1 VARIGPVARVRAR
14 ARSELGGEVAARVPR
29 GYQRMGDVLLV
40 HLPTELAPHYERLGS
55 YYAEATGTRTVLRYA
70 GPARGEYREPSAD
83 RIFGTDTETE
93 LVEHG
98 TVYRFDASRLLFAR
112 GNKTERVRLGRQ
124 VRPGE
129 QIIDLFA
136 GIGYFAIPL
145 ARADPTVRVTAVEA
159 NPLSFRYLSE
169 NIQRNEVASQVR
181 PVLGD
186 NRAVELATGAADR
199 VLLGY
204 LPSSLPWLGR
214 ALELLRPEG
223 GRLHVHLVVGAKDGL
238 LEAESRVRAALAS
251 NGVEPFQIASRK
263 VKSYGPGRIHAVV
276 DVRASP
282 GSRGP
287 NGPGLSRPA
296 REGPGAAAL
305 GP

>member
-1 VARIGPVARVRAR
+1 VARIGPVDRVRAR
-14 ARSELGGEVAARVPR
+14 VCAELGAEVASRVPR

-40 HLPTELAPHYERLGS
+40 HLPAELAPHYDRLGRF
-55 YYAEATGTRTVLRYA
+55 YAEATGTQTVLRYA

-83 RIFGTDTETE
+83 RIFGTSTETE
-93 LVEHG
+93 LLEHG

-112 GNKTERVRLGRQ
+112 GNKTERVRLARE

-159 NPLSFRYLSE
+159 NPLSYRYLAE
-169 NIQRNEVASQVR
+169 NIERNGVASQVR

-186 NRAVELATGAADR
+186 NRTVELTTGAADR
-199 VLLGY
+199 ILLGY

-223 GRLHVHLVVGAKDGL
+223 GWLHVHLVAGAKGGL

-251 NGVEPFQIASRK
+251 KGAVPSEIAVRK

-282 GSRGP
+282 GS
-287 NGPGLSRPA
+287 
-296 REGPGAAAL
+296 
-305 GP
+305 